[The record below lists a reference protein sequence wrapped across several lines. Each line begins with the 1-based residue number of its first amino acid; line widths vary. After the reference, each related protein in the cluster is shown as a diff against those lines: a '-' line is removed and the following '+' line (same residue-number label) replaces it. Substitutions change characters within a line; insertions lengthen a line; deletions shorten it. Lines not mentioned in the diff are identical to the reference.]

1 MNVKAYAWN
10 DEYHGGSHIVWTTTP
25 GKAKA
30 LFAAEHDEE
39 FTEMRVYRVPWADK
53 YRSMDDIPAEEFLKN
68 GWYLYCANCGT
79 HVYDD
84 TAVLTE
90 KNVFCT
96 ECAKG
101 YDEVKK

>member
-1 MNVKAYAWN
+1 M
-10 DEYHGGSHIVWTTTP
+10 
-25 GKAKA
+25 
-30 LFAAEHDEE
+30 LAAEHDEE